1 MSFAKP
7 LQGGSQFACTLLTA
21 LLLYCATLIG
31 MNTISAQPVDKAE
44 KIIISGASGQLGN
57 LVVKELLARG
67 VAPSSLILVSRTP
80 DTLKEYAD
88 QGASVRFGD
97 FTKPESLPA
106 AYAGGGRML
115 LISINSGGGQRP
127 ELHKQAIDAAVAAGV
142 NHIVYTSFVNM
153 DNNPSPL
160 AADHRRSEEYLKA
173 SGAAWTMLRNHL
185 YMDMLLN
192 QAREMSASGQAAIA
206 PDETPMGYVT
216 RGDCAAAAASVLITP
231 GHENKAYDITGPQ
244 LISRKELAETI
255 TAITGRQIIQ
265 SAAAPGAGGQG
276 GFQLAGDYLKITSTA
291 VANLTGQPAT
301 TLRAFLEA
309 NRDKWVR
316 K

>member
-1 MSFAKP
+1 MSFPK
-7 LQGGSQFACTLLTA
+7 LNQGSSHIVIKLLTS
-21 LLLYCATLIG
+21 LLLFCTTLFGANAIG
-31 MNTISAQPVDKAE
+31 AQSTTEAE
-44 KIIISGASGQLGN
+44 KIIISGASGQLGS

-67 VAPSSLILVSRTP
+67 VAPARLILVSRTP
-80 DTLKEYAD
+80 ETLKEYAD

-106 AYAGGGRML
+106 AYAGGSRML

-142 NHIVYTSFVNM
+142 RHIAYTSFVNM

-173 SGAAWTMLRNHL
+173 SGANWTMLRNHL
-185 YMDMLLN
+185 YMDILLN

-216 RGDCAAAAASVLITP
+216 RGDCASAAAAVLIAP
-231 GHENKAYDITGPQ
+231 GHENKVYDITGPE

-255 TAITGRQIIQ
+255 TAITGRQIALT
-265 SAAAPGAGGQG
+265 SAAQGAGGSG
-276 GFQLAGDYLKITSTA
+276 GFRLSGDYLKITSTA
-291 VANLTGQPAT
+291 VADLTGRPAT
-301 TLRAFLEA
+301 TLREFLEA
-309 NRDKWVR
+309 NRDKWMPQ
-316 K
+316 

>member
-1 MSFAKP
+1 MPLVTP
-7 LQGGSQFACTLLTA
+7 LQGGSQFAYTLLTA

-44 KIIISGASGQLGN
+44 KIIISGASGQLGS
-57 LVVKELLARG
+57 LVVKELMARG
-67 VAPSSLILVSRTP
+67 VTPSSLILVSRTP
-80 DTLKEYAD
+80 NTLKEYAD

-106 AYAGGGRML
+106 AYAGGSRML

-142 NHIVYTSFVNM
+142 KHIAYTSFVNM

-255 TAITGRQIIQ
+255 TAITGRQITL
-265 SAAAPGAGGQG
+265 SAAAPSASGQG
-276 GFQLAGDYLKITSTA
+276 GFQLAGDYLKIMSTA
-291 VANLTGQPAT
+291 VADLTGQPAT

-309 NRDKWVR
+309 NRDKWVH